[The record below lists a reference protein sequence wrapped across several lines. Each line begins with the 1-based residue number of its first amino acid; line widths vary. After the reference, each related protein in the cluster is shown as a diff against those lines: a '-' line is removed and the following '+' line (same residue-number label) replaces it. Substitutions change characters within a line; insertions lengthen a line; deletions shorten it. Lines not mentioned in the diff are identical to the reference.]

1 MKKKLHERSVF
12 ILRAITSETIF
23 KLMTAF
29 LRAYQVEYYFIND
42 LRLNN
47 WILYFKILINN

>member
-47 WILYFKILINN
+47 